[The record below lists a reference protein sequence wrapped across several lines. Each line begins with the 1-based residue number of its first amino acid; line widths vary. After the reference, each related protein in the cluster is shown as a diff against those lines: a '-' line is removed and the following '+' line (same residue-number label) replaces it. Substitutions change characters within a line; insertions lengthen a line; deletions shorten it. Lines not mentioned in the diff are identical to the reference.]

1 MRHTLYAKIG
11 AQASSVSRRPSFR
24 HRISEAMGQ
33 FKAGGVNED
42 TYMLVYLVMEL
53 FRSLSP
59 EEKVD
64 VWVEP

>member
-1 MRHTLYAKIG
+1 
-11 AQASSVSRRPSFR
+11 
-24 HRISEAMGQ
+24 MGQ